1 MTSVQPGYGRRSFA
15 LMAMTLPLG
24 CMTSGCSTV
33 EPRPLAPALFPAA
46 PGAPGSKDA
55 ARLALSLDNPMQS
68 FTNPSVRMRLAQVQL
83 PLGRIVEAA
92 ALLALGEQFESVAQG
107 PADDRRLSVRISDV
121 APDLTS
127 DLIYIIP
134 IPGGLIDRV
143 DVTTRLAFRL
153 TVTAPDGSARWSRD
167 HDTGREPLK
176 LKRENLFVQESLHD
190 GIQRAFHEHAVRL
203 MRQAAADLRGWLAQE
218 RLRERVL

>member
-1 MTSVQPGYGRRSFA
+1 MTSVRPRCGRRNFA
-15 LMAMTLPLG
+15 LLAMTLPLG
-24 CMTSGCSTV
+24 CMTGGCSTV

-46 PGAPGSKDA
+46 PGSPGPRDA
-55 ARLALSLDNPMQS
+55 TRLALSLENPTQS
-68 FTNPSVRMRLAQVQL
+68 FTNPAVRMRLAQVQL

-92 ALLALGEQFESVAQG
+92 AMLALGEQFESLALG

-127 DLIYIIP
+127 DLIYVIP
-134 IPGGLIDRV
+134 VPGGLIDRV

-167 HDTGREPLK
+167 HDSGRELLK
-176 LKRENLFVQESLHD
+176 LKRENFFVQESLHE
-190 GIQRAFHEHAVRL
+190 GIQRAFHEQAVRL